1 MTAIAVALSLG
12 LGALVLRMLPKL
24 LAKGV
29 LGVDHWYWKSY
40 IENYRITK
48 RFPPQLTQYLLDQ
61 HQWYPPV
68 FPLLV
73 AALPDSVFTRFN
85 QLIAIGIDLL
95 RMSLV
100 LAVSFWITGGNSMAM
115 IMAGIIYATSPILV
129 SYNTQLNPRG
139 LGALVLDCA
148 FGLFIWSEYPDSS
161 WLIWGIISLLAG
173 GMLLTHK
180 MTTQLF
186 WFLCLSM
193 GLIMADWRFALLIP
207 VSIGVAILLSKGFY
221 LRVIQAH
228 WDIVTFWH
236 RNWRWLQVHP
246 VKESPVYGAPGFET
260 PTKFYRKG
268 LLGLLS
274 HVRYLVGFG
283 PAAWIVVA
291 AAIAAGALSSEA
303 SYRFVV
309 LWGILCLAFSLL
321 TLFVPFL
328 KCLGSGYFYLYN
340 AAFPIALAGAMLL
353 RHYPEWAGILWSA
366 VAANLLALGMYYR
379 SVTQSERIQHDGN
392 FDQALE
398 FLKTSP
404 KGTVLCLPLQWSDA
418 VAYKTGQSVLTGGH
432 GYGFKLFEPLFP
444 RLMVPIQEV
453 VQKFDVRYLLTKD
466 GYLTDRF
473 HKELCPVGDNRF
485 GDYHVYITRA

>member
-1 MTAIAVALSLG
+1 MTIISSAVVVCLALL
-12 LGALVLRMLPKL
+12 LRLLPNR

-40 IENYRITK
+40 IETYRISK
-48 RFPPQLTQYLLDQ
+48 RFPPQLPQYLLDQ

-68 FPLLV
+68 FPLLIT
-73 AALPDSVFTRFN
+73 ALPGSVFTRFN
-85 QLIAIGIDLL
+85 QLIAIAIDLL
-95 RMSLV
+95 RMSLL
-100 LAVSFWITGGNSMAM
+100 LAASFWMTGGNTIAM
-115 IMAGIIYATSPILV
+115 VMAGIIYATSPILV

-139 LGALVLDCA
+139 LGALFLDSALC
-148 FGLFIWSEYPDSS
+148 LFLWAVSLDSS
-161 WLIWGIISLLAG
+161 WLIWGIIAALAG

-186 WFLCLSM
+186 WFLALSF
-193 GLIMADWRFALLIP
+193 GLIKGDGRFVLLIP
-207 VSIGVAILLSKGFY
+207 LSIGAAFLLSRGFY
-221 LRVIQAH
+221 IHVMQAH
-228 WDIVTFWH
+228 WDIVAFWH
-236 RNWRWLQVHP
+236 RNWRWLQAHT
-246 VKESPVYGAPGFET
+246 VKESPFYGEPGFET

-268 LLGLLS
+268 LPGLIS
-274 HVRYLVGFG
+274 HVRYLVGFS

-291 AAIAAGALSSEA
+291 AAIAAGALSSA
-303 SYRFVV
+303 ALDQFVV
-309 LWGILCLAFSLL
+309 LWCILCLAFSLL

-353 RHYPEWAGILWSA
+353 HHYPEWAGVLWLA
-366 VAANLLALGMYYR
+366 VAANLLALGFYYR
-379 SVTQSERIQHDGN
+379 SVVQSKRSQHDGN

-398 FLKTSP
+398 FIKTAP
-404 KGTVLCLPLQWSDA
+404 KGTVMCLPLQWSDV

-444 RLMVPIQEV
+444 RLMMPIQEV
-453 VQKFDVRYLLTKD
+453 VRKFDVRYLLTKD
-466 GYLTDRF
+466 GYLTDQF
-473 HKELCPVGDNRF
+473 HKELCPAEDNRF